1 MFVLM
6 DLNKIFHNFLHI
18 VQGFIEDNAEEITKK
33 ENAKEFYDNYEMWTQ
48 WKNLG
53 YKLEELLYNNQN
65 ARERN

>member
-1 MFVLM
+1 MELKEFE
-6 DLNKIFHNFLHI
+6 KFLE
-18 VQGFIEDNAEEITKK
+18 IEKFKK

-65 ARERN
+65 ARERLVTKLKNSLVGYYNID